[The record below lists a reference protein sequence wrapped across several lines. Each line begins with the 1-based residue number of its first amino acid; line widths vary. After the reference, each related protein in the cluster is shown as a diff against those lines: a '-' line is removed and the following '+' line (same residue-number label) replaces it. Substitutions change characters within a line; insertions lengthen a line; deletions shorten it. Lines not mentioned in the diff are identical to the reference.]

1 MGVLVKGTSNSVLI
15 DGLHEKHK
23 EECLFSSPEL
33 ARHITYDLKP
43 DFLLFTHYYK
53 DHYNSILIKQF
64 LKNTNTAVI
73 IGPEQV
79 TEVLKE
85 YIGPK
90 VIIANRISPGIS
102 DMELSKL
109 KRKYPEV
116 FFLTESE
123 SKIQLN

>member
-15 DGLHEKHK
+15 DGLQEKHK
-23 EECLFSSPEL
+23 EECLFPSPEL
-33 ARHITYDLKP
+33 VRHITDDLKP
-43 DFLLFTHYYK
+43 DFPLFTYYHK
-53 DHYNSILIKQF
+53 DHYSFILIKQF

-73 IGPEQV
+73 IGPEHV
-79 TEVLKE
+79 TEVLKK
-85 YIGPK
+85 YIRPK
-90 VIIANRISPGIS
+90 NIIANRISPGIS

-116 FFLTESE
+116 FFLTEAE